1 LFGGRHTGTDLTG
14 SDGVFGILIVRGVR
28 AVVVVTSGTATGG
41 DSQEVVESAD
51 EARKMLSWS
60 AGEHARG

>member
-28 AVVVVTSGTATGG
+28 AVVVVTSGTATFGSG
-41 DSQEVVESAD
+41 PRKDLLDRFRKQEALL
-51 EARKMLSWS
+51 RK
-60 AGEHARG
+60 